1 MVVWSIYWR
10 CIVCPKIKGFE
21 NSKVQLK
28 FKGNKIQYEFN
39 VGQLERVE
47 FALTK
52 IEKGE
57 THHSAVDSL
66 KKVISEFKT
75 RNKHIKLADKSEH
88 GWKVVDE

>member
-1 MVVWSIYWR
+1 M
-10 CIVCPKIKGFE
+10 
-21 NSKVQLK
+21 QLK

-57 THHSAVDSL
+57 TQSAVDSL

-75 RNKHIKLADKSEH
+75 RNKHIKFADKSEH